1 MLNQAD
7 NEVLVRIEQ
16 DAPMARLMR
25 RFWTPVLLSGDLESD
40 GAPRRFKAL
49 GGNYV
54 AFRDSHGEV
63 GVLDENC
70 PHRGAS
76 LALARNEDC
85 VLQCLYHGW
94 KIDRTGRIVET
105 PTEPPDST
113 FKDRIRHAAYPVVEA
128 GGLIWAFFGGGVDGI
143 EVEPPF
149 TAFDW
154 TKLDPEYVHIVR
166 LAIRCNWAQVMEGT
180 VDSAHAGFLHNDM
193 IRRVSG
199 GTEFK
204 PGGGG
209 LLGSVLVDNAPKI
222 EIENRSHGFR
232 YAALRSAR
240 GEEGASTFVRVTEFA
255 MPFWAL
261 FPAPEDWRY
270 TQAVVPCDDTTTMF
284 YWVQARFDG
293 TPLTEEDRARFQEWS
308 GVGDLDAAFNMDYSV
323 ENLWGQDRE
332 AMKRERGDSFSFSGM
347 TGVQVEDLGVQE
359 SMGPVYDRSKEH
371 LGTSDVAVIRM
382 RRLMI
387 DAARALQRGDPEI
400 PGCGDDIGYDRIW
413 GWEKSLEPTETW
425 RTAVVDS
432 NLSDATA

>member
-1 MLNQAD
+1 VLNQAD

-16 DAPMARLMR
+16 DAPMAKLMR
-25 RFWTPVLLSGDLESD
+25 RFWTPVLLSGDLESE

-54 AFRDSHGEV
+54 AFRDTRGDV

-105 PTEPPDST
+105 PTEPADST

-128 GGLIWAFFGGGVDGI
+128 GGIVWAFFGGGVDG
-143 EVEPPF
+143 VDTEPPF
-149 TAFDW
+149 PAFDW
-154 TKLDPEYVHIVR
+154 TKLDPEFVHIVR

-193 IRRVSG
+193 IRRVSE

-209 LLGSVLVDNAPKI
+209 LLGTVLVDDAPKI
-222 EIENRSHGFR
+222 EIENQPYGFR
-232 YAALRSAR
+232 YAALRSQG
-240 GEEGASTFVRVTEFA
+240 GETSSTFVRVTDFV

-261 FPAPEDWRY
+261 FPAPDEWRY
-270 TQAVVPCDDTTTMF
+270 TQAAVPCDDSNTIF

-293 TPLTEEDRARFQEWS
+293 VPLTDEDRARFDQWS
-308 GVGDLDAAFNMDYSV
+308 GVGELDDSFNMNYSV

-332 AMKRERGDSFSFSGM
+332 AMKRTRGDSFSFSGM
-347 TGVQVEDLGVQE
+347 SGVQVEDLGVQE

-387 DAARALQRGDPEI
+387 EAARALQRGDPEVV
-400 PGCGDDIGYDRIW
+400 GLNDQFGYDRIW
-413 GWEKSLEPTETW
+413 GWEKALDPTEAW
-425 RTAVVDS
+425 RTVTAGSD
-432 NLSDATA
+432 LSDAPA